1 MEHSLA
7 RVDSSPQNNYEHL
20 SHIVFDAY
28 GTLLTPS
35 KFNIWNK
42 LGKYTHAQ
50 RHEIL
55 HLLKQAETFDELFDH
70 IPLKRP
76 KLQKLIQ
83 EKMQKDIDAIQPYP
97 EVLCLLELLSKHYTL
112 TIDSHLVPLYAE
124 PIRRYFSPY
133 IKHCILSFE
142 QQHIKG
148 EKQHYLDLIKE
159 LGVPAEQILFVGDH
173 YRKDYLGPKSVG
185 MHALHIKRTGAQAP
199 EEISTPAELLK
210 ILRVPNQETLPLN

>member
-1 MEHSLA
+1 MEHSLPKK
-7 RVDSSPQNNYEHL
+7 DLFPKNNYDQV

-42 LGKYTHAQ
+42 LGKYTYTQ

-55 HLLKQAETFDELFDH
+55 NLLKKAESFEELFDQ

-76 KLQKLIQ
+76 KLQRLIQ
-83 EKMQKDIDAIQPYP
+83 EKMQKDIDEIHPYP
-97 EVLCLLELLSKHYTL
+97 EVLPLLESLRKHYTL

-124 PIRRYFSPY
+124 PIRHYFSPY
-133 IKHCILSFE
+133 IKNCILSFE

-148 EKQHYLDLIKE
+148 EKQHYLDLVKKLE
-159 LGVPAEQILFVGDH
+159 VPAEQILFVGDH
-173 YRKDYLGPKSVG
+173 YRKDYL
-185 MHALHIKRTGAQAP
+185 
-199 EEISTPAELLK
+199 
-210 ILRVPNQETLPLN
+210 